1 MLQSNAELQ
10 VLAHTD
16 RLTGVANRN
25 QLDHQLAMEWQRHRR
40 EQKPIALLMIDADHF
55 KAYNDCFG
63 HLAGDRCLIRI
74 AEVVQRTCSRPGDL
88 LARFGGEEFVLL
100 LPNTDCPGAITV
112 AERVQEAL
120 EHQAIPHPKAVVAGR
135 VSVSIGIASQIPD
148 TYNTPQDLLASADA
162 ALYRADA
169 GDGPC
174 RGRHPAG
181 CSAPPPPMN
190 APGRSSAPTPPSA
203 AAAIP
208 ARGRFSAGRALMA
221 LLPLL
226 VVASLPHAALAAAKP
241 PAPPAGGLPVAQH
254 SGPCNAS
261 TAISV
266 GPGLWVVGD
275 DEAKAPL
282 ILQLYRSG
290 QEGPAVGQGEI
301 PARAI
306 APVNDGHPE
315 LDLEASARIGPLVY
329 WIGSHGAAE
338 ARGPGKGAIGD
349 PRPNHRRLFATNLG
363 LRAGADG
370 KGLTVTVEPV
380 GRPYSTLIEDLAA
393 DPRYGRFDLEAAARR
408 PAKARGGLN
417 IEGLAATPNGALL
430 IGFRNPL
437 PEEKAL
443 LAPLT
448 NPNAV
453 MAGEKA
459 RFGDPVLL
467 DLGGLGIRSLEMVNG
482 SLLIVAGPAEGRKGS
497 ASPSAL
503 YRWSGQ
509 FESPAVRLRSFPPVG
524 GRPFNPEALVLDA
537 NSLVVLSDDG
547 KLEGLD
553 AACGKRPKE
562 SDGFRELRITPVP

>member
-1 MLQSNAELQ
+1 
-10 VLAHTD
+10 
-16 RLTGVANRN
+16 
-25 QLDHQLAMEWQRHRR
+25 
-40 EQKPIALLMIDADHF
+40 
-55 KAYNDCFG
+55 
-63 HLAGDRCLIRI
+63 
-74 AEVVQRTCSRPGDL
+74 
-88 LARFGGEEFVLL
+88 
-100 LPNTDCPGAITV
+100 
-112 AERVQEAL
+112 
-120 EHQAIPHPKAVVAGR
+120 
-135 VSVSIGIASQIPD
+135 
-148 TYNTPQDLLASADA
+148 
-162 ALYRADA
+162 
-169 GDGPC
+169 
-174 RGRHPAG
+174 
-181 CSAPPPPMN
+181 MN
-190 APGRSSAPTPPSA
+190 APGRSSAPIPPYTA
-203 AAAIP
+203 AAMP
-208 ARGRFSAGRALMA
+208 AGARRGQGRFSVLRALMA

-226 VVASLPHAALAAAKP
+226 VVAILPQAALAAAKL
-241 PAPPAGGLPVAQH
+241 PAESSGASQGGLPVVQH
-254 SGPCNAS
+254 SGPCDAS

-275 DEAKAPL
+275 DEAKPPL
-282 ILQLYRSG
+282 MLQLYRSG
-290 QEGPAVGQGEI
+290 QAGPAVGQGEI
-301 PARAI
+301 PARAV
-306 APVNDGHPE
+306 APVDDGHPE

-338 ARGPGKGAIGD
+338 ARGPGNNGAMGE

-370 KGLTVTVEPV
+370 KGLTVTAEPV
-380 GRPYSTLIEDLAA
+380 GRPYTSLIEDLAA

-408 PAKARGGLN
+408 PAKAPGGLN

-437 PEEKAL
+437 PEKKAL

-453 MAGEKA
+453 LAGEKA

-482 SLLIVAGPAEGRKGS
+482 GLLIVAGPAEGRKGT
-497 ASPSAL
+497 ATPSAL

-524 GRPFNPEALVLDA
+524 GRPFNPEALVIDG

-562 SDGFRELRITPVP
+562 SEGFRELRITPVP

>member
-1 MLQSNAELQ
+1 
-10 VLAHTD
+10 
-16 RLTGVANRN
+16 
-25 QLDHQLAMEWQRHRR
+25 
-40 EQKPIALLMIDADHF
+40 
-55 KAYNDCFG
+55 
-63 HLAGDRCLIRI
+63 
-74 AEVVQRTCSRPGDL
+74 
-88 LARFGGEEFVLL
+88 
-100 LPNTDCPGAITV
+100 
-112 AERVQEAL
+112 
-120 EHQAIPHPKAVVAGR
+120 
-135 VSVSIGIASQIPD
+135 
-148 TYNTPQDLLASADA
+148 
-162 ALYRADA
+162 
-169 GDGPC
+169 
-174 RGRHPAG
+174 
-181 CSAPPPPMN
+181 MN
-190 APGRSSAPTPPSA
+190 APGRSSAPTPPSTA
-203 AAAIP
+203 AAMP
-208 ARGRFSAGRALMA
+208 ARGRFSAGRALMV

-226 VVASLPHAALAAAKP
+226 VVASLPHAALAAAKLP
-241 PAPPAGGLPVAQH
+241 PQPAGGLPVAQH

-282 ILQLYRSG
+282 TLQLYRSG

-338 ARGPGKGAIGD
+338 ARGPGQGAIGE

-370 KGLTVTVEPV
+370 KGLTVSVEPV
-380 GRPYSTLIEDLAA
+380 GRPYTTLIEDLAA

-467 DLGGLGIRSLEMVNG
+467 DLGGLGIRSLDMVNG
-482 SLLIVAGPAEGRKGS
+482 GLLIVAGPAEGRKGS

-524 GRPFNPEALVLDA
+524 GRPFNPEALVIDA

-562 SDGFRELRITPVP
+562 SEGFRELRITPVP

>member
-1 MLQSNAELQ
+1 
-10 VLAHTD
+10 TD

-74 AEVVQRTCSRPGDL
+74 AEVVKRTCSRPGDL

-135 VSVSIGIASQIPD
+135 VSVSIGIATQIPD

-190 APGRSSAPTPPSA
+190 APGRSSAPTPPSTA
-203 AAAIP
+203 AAMP
-208 ARGRFSAGRALMA
+208 ARGRLSAGGALRAV
-221 LLPLL
+221 LPLL
-226 VVASLPHAALAAAKP
+226 VLAILPHAALAAAKP
-241 PAPPAGGLPVAQH
+241 PVQPAGGVPVAQH

-275 DEAKAPL
+275 NEAKAPL
-282 ILQLYRSG
+282 VLQLYRSG

-338 ARGPGKGAIGD
+338 ARGPGKEAKGE

-417 IEGLAATPNGALL
+417 IEGLAATPKGDLL

-448 NPNAV
+448 NPNGV
-453 MAGEKA
+453 LAGEKA

-482 SLLIVAGPAEGRKGS
+482 GLLIVAGPAEGRKGTG
-497 ASPSAL
+497 SPSAL

-509 FESPAVRLRSFPPVG
+509 FESPAVR
-524 GRPFNPEALVLDA
+524 
-537 NSLVVLSDDG
+537 
-547 KLEGLD
+547 
-553 AACGKRPKE
+553 
-562 SDGFRELRITPVP
+562 

>member
-1 MLQSNAELQ
+1 
-10 VLAHTD
+10 
-16 RLTGVANRN
+16 
-25 QLDHQLAMEWQRHRR
+25 
-40 EQKPIALLMIDADHF
+40 
-55 KAYNDCFG
+55 
-63 HLAGDRCLIRI
+63 
-74 AEVVQRTCSRPGDL
+74 
-88 LARFGGEEFVLL
+88 
-100 LPNTDCPGAITV
+100 
-112 AERVQEAL
+112 
-120 EHQAIPHPKAVVAGR
+120 
-135 VSVSIGIASQIPD
+135 
-148 TYNTPQDLLASADA
+148 
-162 ALYRADA
+162 
-169 GDGPC
+169 
-174 RGRHPAG
+174 
-181 CSAPPPPMN
+181 MN

-241 PAPPAGGLPVAQH
+241 PAQPAAGLPVAQH

-282 ILQLYRSG
+282 TLQLYRSG

-338 ARGPGKGAIGD
+338 ARGPGKGAIGE

-380 GRPYSTLIEDLAA
+380 GRPYTTLIEDLAA
-393 DPRYGRFDLEAAARR
+393 DPRYGRFDLEAAARL

-524 GRPFNPEALVLDA
+524 GRPFNPEALVIDG

-562 SDGFRELRITPVP
+562 SEGFRELRITPVP